1 MKKTIKIRT
10 TKAQELA
17 HAQRQMS
24 TLEPSSENR
33 ESIFKM
39 KKFANIPPRI
49 NSNVQSLRK
58 MQTVHHYDDGDFV
71 IDMKDDGKGTPVK
84 DTESWMQGESEQQ
97 NMHTNTQI

>member
-10 TKAQELA
+10 TKAQEMV

-49 NSNVQSLRK
+49 NTNMQSLRK
-58 MQTVHHYDDGDFV
+58 LQTIAHHYDDGDFL
-71 IDMKDDGKGTPVK
+71 IDMKEGKGTPVK
-84 DTESWMQGESEQQ
+84 DSESWMQGDSDLQ
-97 NMHTNTQI
+97 NMHTNTKI